1 MLEMDTGAIIPNAT
15 QEITTLESYQLRR
28 LVRAIVTARAEE
40 IACDECF
47 EQLDCF
53 VEMTLAG
60 VGAAQAVP
68 LVQDH
73 LERCHDCREEFKAL
87 LTALHA
93 LA

>member
-1 MLEMDTGAIIPNAT
+1 MKNPTAT

-28 LVRAIVTARAEE
+28 LVRTIVTTRAEE

-60 VGAAQAVP
+60 VDAVQALP

-73 LERCHDCREEFKAL
+73 LGRCQDCREEFEAL
-87 LTALHA
+87 LIVLRAVA
-93 LA
+93 

>member
-1 MLEMDTGAIIPNAT
+1 MDMGATILSAT
-15 QEITTLESYQLRR
+15 QEKTTLESYQLRR

-60 VGAAQAVP
+60 MDSAQAVS

-73 LERCHDCREEFKAL
+73 LERCHDCREEFETL
-87 LTALHA
+87 LTVLHA
-93 LA
+93 FA